1 MSLFAIYA
9 RVLRIMALFLS
20 VLFLLC
26 HTLPRCQ
33 GFSLALPSGQLRLK
47 PFVRRL
53 GLLPSEHLIYQL
65 VLQDPASV
73 RLNCQLRL
81 SLRQGALESKHLLF

>member
-1 MSLFAIYA
+1 MSPFAVHA
-9 RVLRIMALFLS
+9 RVLRVMPLLLCLVGLP

-53 GLLPSEHLIYQL
+53 GLLSSENLIYQL
-65 VLQDPASV
+65 ILEDSAVV
-73 RLNCQLRL
+73 QL
-81 SLRQGALESKHLLF
+81 HC